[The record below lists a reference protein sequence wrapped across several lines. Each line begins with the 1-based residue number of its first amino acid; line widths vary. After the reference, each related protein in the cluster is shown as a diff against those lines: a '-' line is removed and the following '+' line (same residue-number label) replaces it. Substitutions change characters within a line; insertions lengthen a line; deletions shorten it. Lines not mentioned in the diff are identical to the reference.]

1 MRILFVADGRS
12 PIALNWIAYFVENG
26 HEVHLTSTFACRT
39 GLPFA
44 SVTTVPVAFSTL
56 KSQPASTLAKPHKR
70 GELGGVPL
78 VRFRTTIRQW
88 LGPLTIPGAARQLK
102 THIDKIQ
109 PDIVHAMR
117 IPFEGMLAARAYREH
132 KLAPLII
139 SVWGNDFTLH
149 ARANPWMRRL
159 TRESLQHADGL
170 HVDCQRDLHLARQF
184 GFSGEKPAVVLPG
197 NGGVQTEIFY
207 PPGDLESRR
216 EILVINPRGVR
227 AYVRNDT
234 FFRAVPIVL
243 AQKPDIRFVCPA
255 MESENEAIRWLDEL
269 KIWQA
274 VDLLPKLS
282 RPEMAELFRKAQVS
296 VSPATH
302 DGTPNTLL
310 EAMACGSF
318 PVAGNLDSI
327 REWITPG
334 VNGLL
339 VDLSDPTELAQ
350 AILTAMDQPDLRS
363 MAAQINRKLVQE
375 RAEYR
380 VVMEEALQ
388 FYRSVIK

>member
-56 KSQPASTLAKPHKR
+56 KSQPASTLSKPHKR
-70 GELGGVPL
+70 GGLGGVPL

-102 THIDKIQ
+102 TIIDKIQ

-170 HVDCQRDLHLARQF
+170 HADCQRDLRLAQQF

-197 NGGVQTEIFY
+197 NGGVQTEIFCL
-207 PPGDLESRR
+207 PGDLESRR
-216 EILVINPRGVR
+216 EDLVINPRGVR

-274 VDLLPKLS
+274 VDLLPNLS

-318 PVAGNLDSI
+318 PVAGNLESI